1 MVFSDPLPYLGLG
14 LVVAGQAAGAPLPG
28 ETGLIAAAIVA
39 SRGRL
44 DIVSVILVAQVAAI
58 AGGFTGYFIGWT
70 VGRPVLGTA
79 HGRHRH
85 IAALI
90 DAGDGF
96 FRRHGAKAVFLA
108 RWVSGVRIVASPLA
122 GAHRMPTLPF
132 AWWNVAGGVL
142 WPASVGMIAYALG
155 QRIAVLLGFAVL
167 FLALM
172 LVMSRR
178 RRGTARRPGS

>member
-1 MVFSDPLPYLGLG
+1 MVLSDPLPYLGLG
-14 LVVAGQAAGAPLPG
+14 LLVAGQAAGAPLPG

-39 SRGRL
+39 SRGHL
-44 DIVSVILVAQVAAI
+44 DIVSVVLVAEVAAI
-58 AGGFTGYFIGWT
+58 VGGFTGYFVGWM
-70 VGRPVLGTA
+70 VGRPVLGTLQ
-79 HGRHRH
+79 GSHRR

-90 DAGDGF
+90 DAGDRF
-96 FRRHGAKAVFLA
+96 FSRHGAKAVFLA

-122 GAHRMPTLPF
+122 GAHKMPPLPF

-142 WPASVGMIAYALG
+142 WPATVGMVAYVLG

-172 LVMSRR
+172 LILSHR
-178 RRGTARRPGS
+178 RRGAARRPGP